1 MDDIVTHKL
10 LGGSSKKLKKT
21 QKKSKKR
28 PPPNFTFFDQIWQI
42 STNSWNSRNSQKSVK
57 FVNSGPV
64 NFWVRFDNF
73 WDPVKTWPQGLSTFG
88 TMSKFDP
95 RVCQL
100 FGDMSKLDIWT
111 LTFFGIPWK
120 LWHDSWNCQ
129 FEIWQLGNFFMTQL
143 CDLITSWSQMRWFL
157 KTIHQVSRF
166 SKSAHDPNWISFRIF
181 WQLRENT
188 NVTFQFFHQNLRP
201 KLGNLN
207 PGRGR
212 GRGTYLKHHPCAVSK
227 LQSVESKWERRW
239 VRSSFVTNEVWLKRK
254 WRNVEMSRSDFSLI
268 AQTFILSIFRSFHT
282 FSKPFLR
289 AFLLASS
296 HQRVMSAWVNRVSQR
311 RHSTR
316 NWVIV
321 GVLIRSIENSRRAI
335 RAYCSCV
342 LQNHDRSV
350 RYLRSIVVW
359 DLTCQVSG
367 FDSFHKTWEVH
378 ANVTWFGIWGLHF
391 RSPWIH
397 GTQNLVKFDSKPRI
411 WSNCKKDVE
420 LALFWRF
427 RELSLLDPNF
437 DEFRPQPQI
446 WQSQKMT
453 KSKLEKRPQISTS
466 TIGWLSCFDM
476 IRPNINLAS
485 LVSIPIHG
493 LDVKFWPFRP
503 ILSGKFVQ
511 IWVEKSWEP

>member
-1 MDDIVTHKL
+1 M
-10 LGGSSKKLKKT
+10 G
-21 QKKSKKR
+21 
-28 PPPNFTFFDQIWQI
+28 
-42 STNSWNSRNSQKSVK
+42 
-57 FVNSGPV
+57 
-64 NFWVRFDNF
+64 
-73 WDPVKTWPQGLSTFG
+73 
-88 TMSKFDP
+88 
-95 RVCQL
+95 
-100 FGDMSKLDIWT
+100 
-111 LTFFGIPWK
+111 
-120 LWHDSWNCQ
+120 
-129 FEIWQLGNFFMTQL
+129 
-143 CDLITSWSQMRWFL
+143 
-157 KTIHQVSRF
+157 
-166 SKSAHDPNWISFRIF
+166 
-181 WQLRENT
+181 
-188 NVTFQFFHQNLRP
+188 
-201 KLGNLN
+201 
-207 PGRGR
+207 
-212 GRGTYLKHHPCAVSK
+212 
-227 LQSVESKWERRW
+227 
-239 VRSSFVTNEVWLKRK
+239 
-254 WRNVEMSRSDFSLI
+254 
-268 AQTFILSIFRSFHT
+268 
-282 FSKPFLR
+282 
-289 AFLLASS
+289 
-296 HQRVMSAWVNRVSQR
+296 NRVSQR

-316 NWVIV
+316 NRWCS
-321 GVLIRSIENSRRAI
+321 IRSIENSRRAI

-367 FDSFHKTWEVH
+367 FDSFHKTWKVH
-378 ANVTWFGIWGLHF
+378 ANMLRDSEFGVFTF

-397 GTQNLVKFDSKPRI
+397 GTQNLVKFDLKPRI